1 MKNLTNR
8 AWVEIARRVGLQAG
22 IVAAAILGIGHSQ
35 ALAALASLAAG
46 IALYIAIP
54 RPQPAAGTLYAARIP
69 SIYAPDFLAALLAP
83 VFLALP
89 FIVAVREENADL
101 IPGLMLMTWLPG
113 SMVLYIH
120 WIAARYQCL
129 WLQIEADGL
138 TLGTMHGA
146 RHIAFAEIDSART
159 AVKRPPRWLP
169 SALTLF
175 GGLRGAGIAALHG
188 HRRAHWLILHHN
200 NGTRTRIPLDALLRR
215 KELFHALERAGKKVE
230 PETMEA
236 TANV

>member
-1 MKNLTNR
+1 MKSLTNR
-8 AWVEIARRVGLQAG
+8 ARIEIARRIGLQVG
-22 IVAAAILGIGHSQ
+22 IVTAAILGIGHGQ
-35 ALAALASLAAG
+35 TLAALASLSAG
-46 IALYIAIP
+46 LAVYIAIP
-54 RPQPAAGTLYAARIP
+54 RPQLAADTLYAAPIP

-89 FIVAVREENADL
+89 FIVAAHEENTGL
-101 IPGLMLMTWLPG
+101 IPGLMLMAWLPG
-113 SMVLYIH
+113 AMVLYIH

-138 TLGTMHGA
+138 TLGTMRGT
-146 RHIAFAEIDSART
+146 RHISFADIDSART
-159 AVKRPPRWLP
+159 ALKRPPRWLA
-169 SALTLF
+169 SALTIF

-188 HRRAHWLILHHN
+188 HRRAHWLILHHH
-200 NGTRTRIPLDALLRR
+200 NGTRTRIPLDVLLRR
-215 KELFHALERAGKKVE
+215 KELLHALERAGKKVE